1 MFGGR
6 GEVLGDGLP
15 LQANVVALHG
25 GVGDADVLAWA
36 EGDTLAGVVG
46 IDVLVWVL
54 GDGEAVEV
62 VVGVFSDSLDSTE
75 E

>member
-25 GVGDADVLAWA
+25 GVGDADVLA
-36 EGDTLAGVVG
+36 
-46 IDVLVWVL
+46 
-54 GDGEAVEV
+54 
-62 VVGVFSDSLDSTE
+62 
-75 E
+75 